1 MKSENFLTRNE
12 VSMKKLYRI
21 LSYCIICSF
30 FLTGCGNIKKNLPSP
45 STTQNATD
53 QTETSPAPTPTTVSF
68 SAANPYSDS
77 ERNYTILG
85 LKEYSKIKTE
95 KYFDKPKHGKKYLVL
110 FLEIYNKSNEIEY
123 FNPYELSAQIDGK
136 KIENA
141 FLLNDPE
148 GYTTIFKNIES
159 GKRSA
164 GFIVWEVP
172 KSWKNLQ
179 VIYTG
184 LTGKTGVTLKL
195 TFSKKDLKSPEQ
207 YSTVLY
213 Q

>member
-1 MKSENFLTRNE
+1 
-12 VSMKKLYRI
+12 MKKLYRI

-30 FLTGCGNIKKNLPSP
+30 LLTGCGDIKKNPPSP
-45 STTQNATD
+45 STSTTSHNTTE
-53 QTETSPAPTPTTVSF
+53 QTEATPTPIPTTVSF
-68 SAANPYSDS
+68 SAANPYSDA

-95 KYFDKPKHGKKYLVL
+95 KYLDKPKKGKKYLVL
-110 FLEIYNKSNEIEY
+110 FLEIYNKNSETEY
-123 FNPYELSAQIDGK
+123 FNPYELCAQIDNK
-136 KIENA
+136 KIENS
-141 FLLNDPE
+141 FLLNEPE
-148 GYTTIFKNIES
+148 GYATIFKNIES
-159 GKRSA
+159 GERSA

-172 KSWKNLQ
+172 KNWKKLQ

-184 LTGKTGVTLKL
+184 LTGKTGVTLKA
-195 TFSKKDLKSPEQ
+195 TFSKKDLKSPDQ